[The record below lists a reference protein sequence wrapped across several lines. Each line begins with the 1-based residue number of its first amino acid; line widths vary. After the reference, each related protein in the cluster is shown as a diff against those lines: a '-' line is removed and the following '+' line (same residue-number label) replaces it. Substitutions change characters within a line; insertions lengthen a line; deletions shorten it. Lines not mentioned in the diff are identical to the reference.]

1 MQALWDSLKSDR
13 KLSMTILI
21 AALGYFV
28 DIYDLVLFS
37 VVRVDSLKAIGIT
50 GDALMETGALLLNMQ
65 LIGFLIGGLLWGV
78 MGDRIGRK
86 QVLFGSI
93 LIYSLANIANAFVTS
108 VDQYALCRLIAGIGL
123 AGEIGAGITLV
134 AELMP
139 RHLRGYGTTF
149 VAAVGVSGGVLAGWT
164 GHMFNWQSAYIFGG
178 VMGLMLLLL
187 RVGVAESL
195 MFKHA
200 QQAQNARRGHVLMLF
215 NNGRRFMRYL
225 ACILIGVPIW
235 YAVGVIIT
243 FTPEIGRAMGIAT
256 PLLVATALPL
266 CYLGLTI
273 GDIASG
279 LISQKLQSRKKVI
292 ALFMGLAGF
301 SCAGLFILGPQLNAL
316 GYYGFCLL
324 IGIFIGY
331 WVLMLTTAA
340 EQFGTDLRATVT
352 TSVPNFVRG
361 TAVICTSAFVMLKS
375 MGVMESAAIVGVCAF
390 AAGFIA
396 LAFLKETFHTDLD
409 FLESHRNDSE
419 RAPQ

>member
-1 MQALWDSLKSDR
+1 MQTLWDSLKNDH
-13 KLSMTILI
+13 KVALTILI

-37 VVRVDSLKAIGIT
+37 VVRVDSLKAIGLQD
-50 GDALMETGALLLNMQ
+50 DALLSTGAYLLNMQ
-65 LIGFLIGGLLWGV
+65 LAGFLIGGLLWGV
-78 MGDRIGRK
+78 MGDRMGRK
-86 QVLFGSI
+86 KVLFGSI
-93 LIYSLANIANAFVTS
+93 LIYSLANIANAFVTT

-164 GHMFNWQSAYIFGG
+164 GHMFEWQNAYIFGG
-178 VMGLMLLLL
+178 LMGLALLLL

-200 QQAQNARRGHVLMLF
+200 QHNSHAQRGNVLLLINNRARFL
-215 NNGRRFMRYL
+215 RYL

-235 YAVGVIIT
+235 YAVGVLIT
-243 FTPEIGRAMGIAT
+243 FTPEIGRAMGIAQ
-256 PLLVATALPL
+256 PLFVATALPL
-266 CYLGLTI
+266 CYLGLTF

-279 LISQKLQSRKKVI
+279 LISQKMQSRKKVI
-292 ALFMGLAGF
+292 ALFIALAGL
-301 SCAGLFILGPQLNAL
+301 SCAGLFVMGPHLGAM

-324 IGIFIGY
+324 IGFCIGY

-375 MGVMESAAIVGVCAF
+375 MGVVESAMIVGLCAF
-390 AAGFIA
+390 TAAFIA

-409 FLESHRNDSE
+409 FLESDRT
-419 RAPQ
+419 

>member
-1 MQALWDSLKSDR
+1 MQDLWNSLTADR
-13 KLSMTILI
+13 KVLLTILI

-37 VVRVDSLKAIGIT
+37 VVRVSSLKALGLE
-50 GDALMETGALLLNMQ
+50 GDALMSTGALLLNMQ
-65 LIGFLIGGLLWGV
+65 LIGFLIGGVLWGV
-78 MGDRIGRK
+78 MGDRVGRK

-149 VAAVGVSGGVLAGWT
+149 VASVGVSGGVLAGFT
-164 GHMFNWQSAYIFGG
+164 GHMFDWQNAYIAGG
-178 VMGLMLLLL
+178 CMGLGLLLL

-195 MFKHA
+195 LFKA
-200 QQAQNARRGHVLMLF
+200 AQAQAHVKRGNIMLLL
-215 NNGRRFMRYL
+215 RSRERFLRYM
-225 ACILIGVPIW
+225 ACIAIGVPIW
-235 YAVGVIIT
+235 YVVGVIIT
-243 FTPEIGRAMGIAT
+243 FTPEIGRAMGVGE

-273 GDIASG
+273 GDLAGG
-279 LISQKLQSRKKVI
+279 LISQKLQSRKKAI
-292 ALFMGLAGF
+292 ALFMSLSAAG
-301 SCAGLFILGPQLNAL
+301 CALLLMSEGISAWV
-316 GYYGFCLL
+316 YYAYCLL
-324 IGIFIGY
+324 IGVFIGY

-361 TAVICTSAFVMLKS
+361 AAVICTSAFVALKGY
-375 MGVMESAAIVGVCAF
+375 GVVESALYVGIGAF
-390 AAGFIA
+390 MLGFIA
-396 LAFLKETFHTDLD
+396 LAFLKETFHDDLD
-409 FLESHRNDSE
+409 YLECE
-419 RAPQ
+419 KP

>member
-1 MQALWDSLKSDR
+1 MQSLWDSLTADR
-13 KLSMTILI
+13 KLALTILI

-37 VVRVDSLKAIGIT
+37 VVRVASLKDLGIA
-50 GDALMETGALLLNMQ
+50 GDDMMPVGALLLNMQ
-65 LIGFLIGGLLWGV
+65 LIGFLLGGLLWGV
-78 MGDRIGRK
+78 MGDRVGRK

-93 LIYSLANIANAFVTS
+93 LIYSLANIANAFVTT

-149 VAAVGVSGGVLAGWT
+149 VASVGVLGGLLAGLT
-164 GHMFNWQSAYIFGG
+164 GHMFNWQAAYIFGG
-178 VMGLMLLLL
+178 LLGFALLLL

-195 MFKHA
+195 MFKTA
-200 QQAQNARRGHVLMLF
+200 KAREHIKRGNIMLLI
-215 NNGRRFMRYL
+215 NNRERFLRYI
-225 ACILIGVPIW
+225 ACIMIGVPIW
-235 YAVGVIIT
+235 YVVSVIIT
-243 FTPEIGRAMGIAT
+243 FTPEIGRAMNVAE
-256 PLLVATALPL
+256 PLSVATALPL

-273 GDIASG
+273 GDLAAG
-279 LISQKLQSRKKVI
+279 LISQKLQSRRKAI
-292 ALFMGLAGF
+292 ALFMTLSAAG
-301 SCAGLFILGPQLNAL
+301 CAAL
-316 GYYGFCLL
+316 LSSKDISAGIYYGYCLL
-324 IGIFIGY
+324 IGVFIGY

-361 TAVICTSAFVMLKS
+361 AAVGCTSAFVVLKGY
-375 MGVMESAAIVGVCAF
+375 GVVESALYVGIASF
-390 AAGFIA
+390 ALGFIA

-409 FLESHRNDSE
+409 FIESE
-419 RAPQ
+419 RQDT